1 MFGVAGVKGYE
12 FAFFVA
18 PFDTAALCVFF
29 FKVKPEA
36 ACFTRLIFNPI
47 VQGIF
52 EPHFLFLGHEV

>member
-1 MFGVAGVKGYE
+1 MFRIAGVKGYE

-18 PFDTAALCVFF
+18 PFDTTAFRTFF

-36 ACFTRLIFNPI
+36 ACFTRLILNPI